1 MKETVLISGA
11 TGFLGSSL
19 VKRFLQE
26 NYTVIGIK
34 RKKSNLERLK
44 NELNNKSLYLY
55 NSDSDS
61 LEKAFS
67 NHNIDAV
74 IHTACCYGRAGESF
88 VSIANTNI
96 LFGLELLELTKKYY
110 SRVFINTDT
119 LLPKNVSTYALSKKQ
134 FTEWLKQTAGDTKIV
149 NIKPEHLYGIGDDDT
164 KFIGMLLTKLKQHT
178 DIIPLTKGTQFRDF
192 IYITDVTEAYMAVY
206 KNISLFDVFTE
217 FEVGTG
223 NSIPVR
229 MFVDEFIK
237 QYKLSDPEC
246 KTQAGFGL
254 ISYRENELMNVNIKI
269 NPLRQLGW
277 EAAVNYK
284 DGIKKIINA
293 QSHKKVIYNGF

>member
-34 RKKSNLERLK
+34 RKKSNLERLE
-44 NELNNKSLYLY
+44 NVRNNKSLYLY

-61 LEKAFS
+61 LGKAFS
-67 NHNIDAV
+67 THSISAV
-74 IHTACCYGRAGESF
+74 IHTACCYGRGSESF
-88 VSIANTNI
+88 FSIANTNI
-96 LFGLELLELTKKYY
+96 LFGLELLELIKKYHIG
-110 SRVFINTDT
+110 VFINTDT
-119 LLPKNVSTYALSKKQ
+119 FLPKNVSSYALSKKQ
-134 FTEWLKQTAGDTKIV
+134 FTEWLKQAARETKIV

-164 KFIGMLLTKLKQHT
+164 KFVGMLLTKLKQHI
-178 DIIPLTKGTQFRDF
+178 DIIPLTKGTQLRDF
-192 IYITDVTEAYMAVY
+192 IYITDVTEAYIAIY
-206 KNISLFDVFTE
+206 KNISLFDAFTE

-223 NSIPVR
+223 NPISVG

-237 QYKLSDPEC
+237 QYKLYDPEC

-254 ISYRENELMNVNIKI
+254 ISYRENELMNVNIEI
-269 NPLRQLGW
+269 SPLRQLGW
-277 EAAVNYK
+277 EAAVDYR

-293 QSHKKVIYNGF
+293 QSHKKGNV